1 MSKENDYY
9 DTLGVSK
16 DASESDIKKA
26 FRSLSL
32 KYHPDRN
39 IGEDTT
45 TKFQKINQAY
55 ETLSDKEKRKQ
66 YDNEQNGVPFGHFG
80 MPGGP
85 FTHMNS
91 MDEFSDINNIFNMM
105 FSGGMGG
112 PGGMGGMP
120 GIRIF
125 HSGGGHPGPQ
135 MFQQFHKPSPVVK
148 NISITLNQAYD
159 GGDIQVEY
167 ERFVVNN
174 NIKYTEVQ
182 TICVSLHKGA
192 HDGETI
198 LIEGEGNCI
207 NDVVKGDVKLTVR
220 IQDHPLFKRSNNDL
234 IYKKKIT
241 LKEALCGFEFDIEH
255 LNGKKLHLNNKSNR
269 TIITPDTKKTI
280 PNFGMDCEGKM
291 GNLIIEFQIDFPI
304 NLTEEQINVIGDI
317 L

>member
-1 MSKENDYY
+1 MPKETYY
-9 DTLGVSK
+9 DILGVAR
-16 DASESDIKKA
+16 DASETDIKKA

-39 IGEDTT
+39 VGEDTT
-45 TKFQKINQAY
+45 EKFQRINQAY
-55 ETLSDKEKRKQ
+55 ETLSDPDKRKE
-66 YDNEQNGVPFGHFG
+66 YECELNGTPFGHF
-80 MPGGP
+80 GGP

-105 FSGGMGG
+105 FNAG
-112 PGGMGGMP
+112 PGGMGGMPGMP

-125 HSGGGHPGPQ
+125 HSGGGGPAQ

-148 NISITLNQAYD
+148 NLSISLKQAYD

-182 TICVSLHKGA
+182 MICVHLHKGV

-198 LIEGEGNCI
+198 LIEGEGNSI
-207 NDVVKGDVKLTVR
+207 NDVVKGDVKLTIR
-220 IQDHPLFKRSNNDL
+220 IQDHPVFKRLNNDL
-234 IYKKKIT
+234 IYRKKIS

-280 PNFGMDCEGKM
+280 PSLGMDCEGKI
-291 GNLIIEFQIDFPI
+291 GNLVIEFQIDFPM
-304 NLTEEQINVIGDI
+304 NLTDEQIQVISDI

>member
-1 MSKENDYY
+1 MPKETYY
-9 DTLGVSK
+9 DILGVSK
-16 DASESDIKKA
+16 DASETDIKKA

-39 IGEDTT
+39 VGEDTT
-45 TKFQKINQAY
+45 EKFQRINQAY
-55 ETLSDKEKRKQ
+55 ETLSDPDKRKE
-66 YDNEQNGVPFGHFG
+66 YECELNGTPFGHFG
-80 MPGGP
+80 MPGGA

-105 FSGGMGG
+105 FNAGPGGM
-112 PGGMGGMP
+112 GGMGGMP

-125 HSGGGHPGPQ
+125 HSGGGAPPQ
-135 MFQQFHKPSPVVK
+135 MFQHFHKPSPVVK
-148 NISITLNQAYD
+148 NLSISLKQAYD

-182 TICVSLHKGA
+182 TICVHLHKGV

-198 LIEGEGNCI
+198 LIEGEGNSI
-207 NDVVKGDVKLTVR
+207 NDVVKGDVKLTIR
-220 IQDHPLFKRSNNDL
+220 IQDHPFFKRLNNDL
-234 IYKKKIT
+234 IYRKKIT

-280 PNFGMDCEGKM
+280 PNLGMDCEGKN
-291 GNLIIEFQIDFPI
+291 GNLVIEFQIDFPM
-304 NLTEEQINVIGDI
+304 NLTDEQINVIGDI